1 MKTKNDKKLVVEEL
15 LKITG
20 KGVPGDV
27 KKALEKLSR
36 NGNLTI
42 IPKLLNILILETNAD
57 IKKMI
62 SEFIANVQDPGIVD
76 INMEFIKSNEKPE
89 TIISITPCIWNSKHD
104 YSRYISDFV
113 SLAVEGD
120 YMMALESLT
129 IMEQMNGP
137 FDESWL
143 LESQLFLKEYVEKP
157 QRKDERKDKILSDIA
172 YFIKSQN
179 NGIDADLLLE

>member
-1 MKTKNDKKLVVEEL
+1 MNKKTYQQLEFEPYVEHGVAKLRYKQPITKDMFPEE
-15 LKITG
+15 
-20 KGVPGDV
+20 
-27 KKALEKLSR
+27 A
-36 NGNLTI
+36 
-42 IPKLLNILILETNAD
+42 
-57 IKKMI
+57 
-62 SEFIANVQDPGIVD
+62 QDLAEG
-76 INMEFIKSNEKPE
+76 FIKANEKPE

-172 YFIKSQN
+172 YFIKAQN